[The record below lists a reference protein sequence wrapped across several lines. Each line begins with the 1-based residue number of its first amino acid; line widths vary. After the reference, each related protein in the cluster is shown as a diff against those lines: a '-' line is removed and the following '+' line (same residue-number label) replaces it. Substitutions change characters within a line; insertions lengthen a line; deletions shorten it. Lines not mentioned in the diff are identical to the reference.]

1 MKNKNFIIIVIGQII
16 SLFGN
21 AIQRF
26 SMSLYLLE
34 FTGSTATFA
43 NILAISTIPYILF
56 APIAGTL
63 SDRVNKKK
71 IMVYLDFFCSALIG
85 GYAIILLNGR
95 DHEVIVAV
103 VMFMLSICFTLYGPA
118 VTASIPQIVEEDK
131 LTSANGVINQVG
143 SIVNFAGPIL
153 AGVLYGIVGIK
164 AIVIIN
170 AISFFVSAIM
180 ELFLD
185 IPDVVVSE
193 EVESKLQSKVESN
206 NVVTLEK
213 NAVPTEVESKVGLN
227 DVVTLEKNIVTTE
240 LATTMLDS
248 RTSELEER
256 VAASLRSE
264 ENEEV
269 AVISEN
275 AKDIIKGNK
284 EVVTVSEVIKE
295 NKEAKIKFEN
305 IKGNSDKSKILSME
319 FIKNSFI
326 DMGKTFKYL
335 SKDKKVVLGIIASYA
350 LCNIFL
356 VPVLTILAPYF
367 INIFLG
373 LPSEIYG
380 IVEGICV
387 LGMIL
392 GGFWISVKPNMF
404 KIKKVHY
411 TYFPMVAGVILMS
424 TLGGIKANNYTIAFL
439 FAIGGLA
446 IMMSLSLSNVL
457 TLTFIQK
464 EVPLEMLG
472 RVSAFSTAIATISV
486 APGQLLYGQIIDTGM
501 PIGVILLITAIA
513 NIALIMFVKWNV
525 REVK

>member
-56 APIAGTL
+56 APIAGML

-71 IMVYLDFFCSALIG
+71 IMVYLDFFCSFLIG

-95 DHEVIVAV
+95 DHEVIVAI

-118 VTASIPQIVEEDK
+118 VTSSIPQIVEEDK

-170 AISFFVSAIM
+170 AISFFASAIM

-185 IPDVVVSE
+185 IPDLVVNE
-193 EVESKLQSKVESN
+193 DVESN

-213 NAVPTEVESKVGLN
+213 N
-227 DVVTLEKNIVTTE
+227 IVTTE
-240 LATTMLDS
+240 
-248 RTSELEER
+248 
-256 VAASLRSE
+256 
-264 ENEEV
+264 V
-269 AVISEN
+269 AVSALDIKESAKVTIISEK
-275 AKDIIKGNK
+275 AKEDIRGKK
-284 EVVTVSEVIKE
+284 EAAIASEVIKE
-295 NKEAKIKFEN
+295 NKKATMVSEN
-305 IKGNSDKSKILSME
+305 IKGTAKREEKILSIE

-335 SKDKKVVLGIIASYA
+335 SKEKKVVLGIIASYA

-411 TYFPMVAGVILMS
+411 TYLPMVAGVILMS

-472 RVSAFSTAIATISV
+472 RVSAFSTAVATISV

-501 PIGVILLITAIA
+501 PIGLILLITAIA
-513 NIALIMFVKWNV
+513 NIVLVMFVKWNV
-525 REVK
+525 REIN

>member
-56 APIAGTL
+56 APIAGML

-71 IMVYLDFFCSALIG
+71 IMVYLDFFCSFLIG

-95 DHEVIVAV
+95 DHEVIVAI

-118 VTASIPQIVEEDK
+118 VTSSIPQIVEEDK

-170 AISFFVSAIM
+170 AISFFASAIM

-185 IPDVVVSE
+185 IPDLVVNE
-193 EVESKLQSKVESN
+193 DVESN

-213 NAVPTEVESKVGLN
+213 NAVPTEVESKVESN
-227 DVVTLEKNIVTTE
+227 NVVTLEKNIVTTE
-240 LATTMLDS
+240 
-248 RTSELEER
+248 
-256 VAASLRSE
+256 
-264 ENEEV
+264 V
-269 AVISEN
+269 AVSALDIKESAKVTIISEK
-275 AKDIIKGNK
+275 AKEDIRGKK
-284 EVVTVSEVIKE
+284 EAAIASEGIKE
-295 NKEAKIKFEN
+295 NKKATMASEN
-305 IKGNSDKSKILSME
+305 IKGTAKREEKILSIE

-335 SKDKKVVLGIIASYA
+335 SKEKKVVLGIIASYA

-411 TYFPMVAGVILMS
+411 TYLPMVAGVILMS

-472 RVSAFSTAIATISV
+472 RVSAFSTAVATISV

-501 PIGVILLITAIA
+501 PIGLILLITAIA
-513 NIALIMFVKWNV
+513 NIVLVMFVKWNV
-525 REVK
+525 REIN